1 MQRLCRGKKRND
13 QVCKNTAMKKRIYR
27 PRTKQITR
35 ADYLVRACDYAHHSG
50 RLSDDQ
56 VKEARLYHWTA
67 RQAGT
72 ALGVSASMVAQI
84 RQGYKYGHV
93 I

>member
-1 MQRLCRGKKRND
+1 
-13 QVCKNTAMKKRIYR
+13 MKKRIHR
-27 PRTKQITR
+27 PRSQQIAR
-35 ADYLVRACDYAHHSG
+35 SDYLVRACEYAHHSG

-56 VKEARLYHWTA
+56 VNQARMYHWTA
-67 RQAGT
+67 KQAGA
-72 ALGVSASMVAQI
+72 ALGVSASMIAKI